1 MKNVSNYEVHSI
13 LAAWTE
19 AISSFKRSK
28 EPFIIVG
35 LFCII
40 ILCKTQ
46 GCFWQ
51 KHINIMYL
59 FSFQRVNKFLH
70 ERSVMSNK
78 KSNHP
83 LQILKTIKLK
93 ANSNKAKQMN
103 SRVEQSRILCKA
115 EEERSLRSWSA
126 GRRSAAVGESVS
138 VIVSVA
144 VAISGG
150 LSSSSWH
157 RLRHNTAQQKT
168 FQLSSYIGHSMS
180 SVSDILNYEKKGEDD
195 LYAILGCDEHSS
207 VSRFI

>member
-19 AISSFKRSK
+19 AMSSFKRSK

-59 FSFQRVNKFLH
+59 SSFQRVNKFLH

-93 ANSNKAKQMN
+93 AYSNKAKQIN
-103 SRVEQSRILCKA
+103 SRVEQSRILCKVKQRRKDRYEVGQLA
-115 EEERSLRSWSA
+115 GAALQSVKVSVSLSVLLQLSVEDSAARGTDCGTTQHSIRPSSCPVTYRAQHVQCQRHPQLREE
-126 GRRSAAVGESVS
+126 GRRRPLCDP
-138 VIVSVA
+138 
-144 VAISGG
+144 G
-150 LSSSSWH
+150 L
-157 RLRHNTAQQKT
+157 
-168 FQLSSYIGHSMS
+168 
-180 SVSDILNYEKKGEDD
+180 
-195 LYAILGCDEHSS
+195 
-207 VSRFI
+207 

>member
-13 LAAWTE
+13 LLAAWIE
-19 AISSFKRSK
+19 AMSSFKRSK
-28 EPFIIVG
+28 EPFIIIG

-93 ANSNKAKQMN
+93 AHSNKAKQIN

-144 VAISGG
+144 VAIRDSEYQWRTQQLVAQIAAQHSTAEDLPAVQLHRAQHVQCQRHPQLREEGRRRPLCDPG
-150 LSSSSWH
+150 L
-157 RLRHNTAQQKT
+157 
-168 FQLSSYIGHSMS
+168 
-180 SVSDILNYEKKGEDD
+180 
-195 LYAILGCDEHSS
+195 
-207 VSRFI
+207 